1 MNNKLTVISDKRLG
15 SAQFVFVHKLT
26 LIILEALYYFAT
38 RCMITKEITFICALC
53 VCVCEL
59 SEIIALHYEVCWPF
73 NRRLGGVNPR
83 RELLRVGK
91 GLLGLRSPVARGNWS
106 GHMR

>member
-1 MNNKLTVISDKRLG
+1 MKVKGLRKT
-15 SAQFVFVHKLT
+15 
-26 LIILEALYYFAT
+26 ILW
-38 RCMITKEITFICALC
+38 CC
-53 VCVCEL
+53 VKTQDWDG
-59 SEIIALHYEVCWPF
+59 WPF
-73 NRRLGGVNPR
+73 NRRLGWVNPR